1 MSAETERTDRQ
12 VIAAGGGWLLGPVQ
26 PEEVRVPEE
35 LSPEQQALAE
45 AAGEFVERQ
54 VLPHMGALEEHDQEL
69 LVELMHQAGE
79 QGLLGLEIPEEYGG
93 LGLDRTGATRVTEAV
108 APSGGFAVTH
118 GAHVGIGSL
127 PLVFFGSE
135 EQKRRYLPRLASGEW
150 IAAYALT
157 EPGYGSDALHART
170 TARLSED
177 GTSYILNGE
186 KQWITN
192 AGIADLFTVFAQLEG
207 AGFTA
212 FLVERGF
219 PGVSTGPEYEKMGLR
234 SSSTRP
240 LILQEARVPVE
251 NLLGE
256 PGKGH
261 RVALGI
267 LDIGRLNLGAG
278 ALGSSKR
285 LVDIAARYALEREQF
300 GRPIAEFGLI
310 REKLA
315 EMEARTWAL
324 EAMVYRTSGLIDA
337 ELRRSDATD
346 PAKATAEYALEC
358 AAVKVYGSEVLD
370 YVVDEAVQIHG
381 GYGYMREYEVERAY
395 RDARINRIFEGTNEI
410 NRLTIPDTLLRRAL
424 KGRLPLMQVLQALQ
438 QELPRLRRPAFFDQP
453 LEEESWRVEALKKA
467 SLMVGGLA
475 VERYGQALEEEEE
488 LLGSFA
494 DMLIETYAAESALLR
509 ARKRRASGGADA
521 LAEAIARLTVDR
533 AARRVRD
540 LAGRALAALYQ
551 GDELRLRLA
560 LVDRLAGREPIDEIG
575 LRRQVAQRV
584 LEARG
589 YVA

>member
-1 MSAETERTDRQ
+1 MSAETEQAGSR
-12 VIAAGGGWLLGPVQ
+12 AARSGGGWLLGPVE
-26 PEEVRVPEE
+26 PAETLAPEE
-35 LSPEQQALAE
+35 LRPEQRALAE
-45 AAGEFVERQ
+45 AAAEFVERE
-54 VLPHMGALEEHDQEL
+54 VLPRMEALEAHDRAL
-69 LVELMHQAGE
+69 LVELMRRAGE
-79 QGLLGLEIPEEYGG
+79 QGLLGLEIPEAYGG
-93 LGLDRTGATRVTEAV
+93 LGLDRTSATLVGEAL

-127 PLVFFGSE
+127 PLVFFGNE
-135 EQKRRYLPRLASGEW
+135 EQKRRYLPRLATGEW

-157 EPGYGSDALHART
+157 EPGHGSDALHART
-170 TARLSED
+170 TARLSGD
-177 GTSYILNGE
+177 GRSYVLDGE

-234 SSSTRP
+234 GSSTRP
-240 LILQEARVPVE
+240 LILQGARVPAE

-261 RVALGI
+261 RVALGV

-285 LVDIAARYALEREQF
+285 LVQIAARYALEREQF
-300 GRPIAEFGLI
+300 GRPIARFGLV

-337 ELRRSDATD
+337 QLRRDEATD
-346 PAKATAEYALEC
+346 PARATAEYALEC

-424 KGRLPLMQVLQALQ
+424 QGRLPLLQVLQGLQ
-438 QELPRLRRPAFFDQP
+438 KELASLRRPAFFDRP
-453 LEEESWRVEALKKA
+453 LEEEAWRVEALKKVA
-467 SLMVGGLA
+467 LMVAGLG
-475 VERYGQALEEEEE
+475 VERFGQALEEEQE
-488 LLGSFA
+488 LLGAFA
-494 DMLIETYAAESALLR
+494 DMVIETYAAESALLR
-509 ARKRRASGGADA
+509 ARKRLAAAGSDP
-521 LAEAIARLTVDR
+521 LAEAVARLTVDR
-533 AARRVRD
+533 AVRRVRE
-540 LAGRALAALYQ
+540 LAGRSLAALYR

-560 LVDRLAGREPIDEIG
+560 VVDRLTGREPVDEIG
-575 LRRQVAQRV
+575 LRRRIAERV